1 MNTDQ
6 PSLATTQAASCPAT
20 PTADPVDFGALTS
33 APRIDLAQLPPLE
46 RNVRR
51 WQTAHGSRVSFV
63 EARELNILDVV
74 LRFDAGSRLDGD
86 SPGLAAATLY
96 MLDQGA
102 GDYDA
107 QALATAL
114 EDLGARFSRQVHP
127 DHATLSLRCL
137 ATETVREPALQLLST
152 LLGRP
157 RFDAPALD
165 KIKARLLAHLS
176 QLDDIPASVLQR
188 SVLADVFVDHPYAVY
203 VNGTVAGVRALNT
216 QDLHAFHGRA
226 YSANNV
232 EIALVGN
239 LSLEQAQALA
249 QTLSDALP
257 RHWAALPPA
266 PPQAYEATRR
276 EWAGAGSTQAVL
288 AMPLPL
294 RPDDADYEAVLL
306 GCDVLGSSFDSR
318 LMGELRTRRSLT
330 YSIRVTPTLWRAGG
344 VLKVEWDVAAEYAEA
359 SRRLVLELIDCLLDQ
374 GPSAAELA
382 RVLNLRVVQLLLKA
396 ARNEQRAAWL
406 AEHSQWGLPA
416 DYLAEHLDRLA
427 AVTPQQVAPAL
438 RRWVDTRRMSFF
450 SIGPQATQQRLPDPD
465 DA

>member
-6 PSLATTQAASCPAT
+6 PSLATTQVSSCPAT
-20 PTADPVDFGALTS
+20 PAADPLDFGTLAS
-33 APRIDLAQLPPLE
+33 AQRIDLVQLPSLK

-51 WQTAHGSRVSFV
+51 WQTAHGGRASFV
-63 EARELNILDVV
+63 EAHELDILDVV

-107 QALATAL
+107 QGLASAL
-114 EDLGARFSRQVHP
+114 EDLGAQFSREVHA

-137 ATETVREPALQLLST
+137 ATPAVREPAVQLLAT

-157 RFDAPALD
+157 RFAASAMD

-176 QLDDIPASVLQR
+176 QLDSNPASVMQR
-188 SVLADVFVDHPYAVY
+188 AILTHVFADHPYAAH
-203 VNGTVAGVRALNT
+203 VNGTTAGVQALAA

-239 LSLEQAQALA
+239 LSFAQAQALA

-257 RHWAALPPA
+257 QHWAALPPA

-276 EWAGAGSTQAVL
+276 DWPGAGSTQAVL

-294 RPDDADYEAVLL
+294 RPDDADYETVLL
-306 GCDVLGSSFDSR
+306 GCDILGSSFDSR
-318 LMGELRTRRSLT
+318 LMSELRTRRSLT

-344 VLKVEWDVAAEYAEA
+344 VLKVEWDVAAEYTEA
-359 SRRLVLELIDCLLDQ
+359 SRRLVLELIDCLIEQ
-374 GPSAAELA
+374 GPSPAELT
-382 RVLNLRVVQLLLKA
+382 RVLNQRVVQLLLKA
-396 ARNEQRAAWL
+396 ARNDQRAAWL
-406 AEHSQWGLPA
+406 TEHGQWGLPA

-438 RRWVDTRRMSFF
+438 RRWIDTRRMSFF
-450 SIGPQATQQRLPDPD
+450 SIGPQAAQQRLPDLD

>member
-1 MNTDQ
+1 MSTDH
-6 PSLATTQAASCPAT
+6 PLHIATQAASCPTAQA
-20 PTADPVDFGALTS
+20 ADPIDFGALAS
-33 APRIDLAQLPPLE
+33 AQRIDVAQLPSLE

-51 WQTAHGSRVSFV
+51 WQTAHGSSVSFV
-63 EARELNILDVV
+63 EARELDILDVV

-107 QALATAL
+107 QGLATAL
-114 EDLGARFSRQVHP
+114 EDLGALFSRQVHP

-137 ATETVREPALQLLST
+137 ATAAVREPTVHLLTT

-157 RFDAPALD
+157 RFAAPALD

-176 QLDDIPASVLQR
+176 QLDSNPASVMQR
-188 SVLADVFVDHPYAVY
+188 TVLAHAFADHPYAAH
-203 VNGTVAGVRALNT
+203 VNGTAAGVQALTT
-216 QDLHAFHGRA
+216 QDLRAFHGRA

-239 LSLEQAQALA
+239 LSFDQAQALA

-257 RHWAALPPA
+257 QHWAALPPA
-266 PPQAYEATRR
+266 APQAYEPTRR
-276 EWAGAGSTQAVL
+276 EWTGAGSTLAVL

-294 RPDDADYEAVLL
+294 RPDDPDYEAVLL

-330 YSIRVTPTLWRAGG
+330 YSIRATPTFWRASG

-359 SRRLVLELIDCLLDQ
+359 SRRLVLELIDCLLEQ
-374 GPSAAELA
+374 GPSPAELA

-396 ARNEQRAAWL
+396 ARNDQRAAWL
-406 AEHSQWGLPA
+406 AEHGQWGLPA
-416 DYLAEHLDRLA
+416 DHLAEHLDRLA

-438 RRWVDTRRMSFF
+438 RRWIDTRRMSFF
-450 SIGPQATQQRLPDPD
+450 SVGPQAAQQRLPDLD